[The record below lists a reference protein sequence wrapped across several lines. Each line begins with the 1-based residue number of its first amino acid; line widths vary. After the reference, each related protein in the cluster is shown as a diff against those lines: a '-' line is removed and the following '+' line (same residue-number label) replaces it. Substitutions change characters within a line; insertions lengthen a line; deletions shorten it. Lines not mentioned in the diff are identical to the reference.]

1 MKNILKPLRRFAV
14 CAAVAAAIA
23 TTASVTLKG
32 DDESDYAQIVQ
43 QIQKELAIPFNSPDD
58 PKLLERRA
66 RLRALFGKVPV
77 SRAQTLFSRLG
88 LKATADDLSKTFHGK
103 LHSATRREMLDILQ
117 GKIAAAAAAPA
128 PAPAPKPVLVW
139 PTSPLPSSE
148 SGRFDTTLRKLED
161 KVKASG
167 DPRTWRYECWFNK
180 LKAPNADD
188 RVIEW
193 SRICPAKTGALG
205 AAYIV
210 GPCDITQGFPVS
222 QDEIYKNIKAIGD
235 VDTRGVA
242 IGIVT
247 HLKADIVVSEELTAL
262 PLENLRATHDRVV
275 EAIDK
280 LDKWANNPAGGSS
293 MMAKEYVAIKD
304 WIGQRQRDS
313 KSVYSCK

>member
-1 MKNILKPLRRFAV
+1 MTNLWKPLRRFAAG
-14 CAAVAAAIA
+14 AALAAAIA
-23 TTASVTLKG
+23 AAASVTLQG
-32 DDESDYAQIVQ
+32 DDAAEYAQIVQ
-43 QIQKELAIPFNSPDD
+43 QVQKELAIPFNSPDD

-77 SRAQTLFSRLG
+77 SHAQTLFGRLG
-88 LKATADDLSKTFHGK
+88 LKATADELSKAFHGK
-103 LHSATRREMLDILQ
+103 LHSATRRELLDILQ
-117 GKIAAAAAAPA
+117 GKIAAAAAAPT
-128 PAPAPKPVLVW
+128 PAPKPAPVHVW
-139 PTSPLPSSE
+139 GTRPLPPSE
-148 SGRFDTTLRKLED
+148 SGRFDTALQKLEA
-161 KVKASG
+161 KVKGSG

-313 KSVYSCK
+313 TSVYSCK